1 MGIKIKQLPLE
12 ERPYEK
18 LINNGVS
25 SLSVEELL
33 AILIKTGS
41 RKYSSKELA
50 NFVLSK
56 LNNISDLNS
65 LSYKNLTSIEGI
77 GIKKSCVLLAAI
89 ELGKR
94 ISNYTSS
101 IVNKKLNSASLVY
114 EYYKNILIDEK
125 QEHFYCVYLDNSK
138 NIIHEKLLFIGT
150 VNYSIV
156 HPREVFKEAYYY
168 SASAIICVHNHPS
181 NNILPSKEDIK
192 ITGDLIKVGNLLG
205 IKVIDHIII
214 GKNNY
219 YSFLENGDIKL

>member
-1 MGIKIKQLPLE
+1 MGIKIKELPLE

-18 LINNGVS
+18 LINNGVT
-25 SLSVEELL
+25 SLSNEELL
-33 AILIKTGS
+33 AILIKTGCK
-41 RKYSSKELA
+41 KYSSKEVA
-50 NFVLSK
+50 SYVLSK
-56 LNNISDLNS
+56 VNNISDLKNI
-65 LSYKNLTSIEGI
+65 SYKCLTSIDGI

-94 ISNYTSS
+94 INNYSLTIIS
-101 IVNKKLNSASLVY
+101 KKLNSSNLVY
-114 EYYKNILIDEK
+114 QYYKNVLFNEK

-150 VNYSIV
+150 VNYSVV

-181 NNILPSKEDIK
+181 NNVLPSKEDIQ
-192 ITGDLIKVGNLLG
+192 ITDNLIKIGNLLG